1 MGGQGGDGLPL
12 WDCRPP
18 GHAGEDYALAH
29 PRQGVLRPQRRS
41 RPAEGRHPGGD
52 VVGDA
57 QLIQSVH
64 LFPDGPVETGV
75 PSVEADG
82 VLPRLHSLQ
91 YLLQGHL
98 GAVINGAV
106 RTAQLQQGGIH
117 QTAGVNHHI
126 RLSEQFRPPESD
138 QVRGSRPRPYK
149 VDHLSISSFA

>member
-1 MGGQGGDGLPL
+1 MGGQGGDRFPFRHL
-12 WDCRPP
+12 RPP
-18 GHAGEDYALAH
+18 GHAGENYALADAGE
-29 PRQGVLRPQRRS
+29 GVLRPQRRR
-41 RPAEGRHPGGD
+41 RPAEGGHAGGD

-75 PSVEADG
+75 PSMEADD

-106 RTAQLQQGGIH
+106 RPAQLQQGGIH
-117 QTAGVNHHI
+117 QTTGVDYHV
-126 RLSEQFRPPESD
+126 RLSEQLRPPEGD